1 LTTSRVYK
9 TVDDVQNQIPD
20 ARVWIGFHFR
30 NSVEQGLKLGNN
42 VAAWTLDHYFQPV
55 HP

>member
-1 LTTSRVYK
+1 VYK

-30 NSVEQGLKLGNN
+30 NSVEQGLKLGNA
-42 VAAWTLDHYFQPV
+42 VADWTLRQSFKPLSH
-55 HP
+55 